1 MFERAGGIAQWKNM
15 SCLADLYVKIEC
27 LDALVLE
34 KKPIP
39 LTQNQMHH
47 KGQERIQQLSSKL
60 IKTFL

>member
-15 SCLADLYVKIEC
+15 CLADLGVKIEC

-47 KGQERIQQLSSKL
+47 KGQQRIQQLSCKL
-60 IKTFL
+60 IQTFL